1 MFIRRL
7 PITNASNLGR
17 VCWPEVEVPVGPL
30 VNGHTNLTNRMCA
43 RRGGEIRGSNVQTC
57 RPSVLLVGAS
67 DFHEFGEAVRWLR
80 AHTQLDAARTVTE
93 AIERCERRQ
102 AFWHTIIIAQSRPGQ
117 FAPHDIDQL
126 SRAMPLAH
134 LIALLGSCCEG
145 ETRSGRPWPGVVRVY
160 WHQFTARAATEL
172 RMDVTATSWQLPRTV
187 SEAERADHALQSQ
200 PQPADGLIAI
210 RTHQAVLFD
219 ALAGACRIAGYSS
232 VWTASAERWSVQG
245 AVAVLWHGPM
255 RTEFEFQQLRNI
267 AARSR
272 QVPVIA
278 LLGFPRYDHV
288 QRATAAG
295 AAAVLS
301 IPFLLPDL
309 WTTLREVTQ

>member
-1 MFIRRL
+1 
-7 PITNASNLGR
+7 
-17 VCWPEVEVPVGPL
+17 
-30 VNGHTNLTNRMCA
+30 
-43 RRGGEIRGSNVQTC
+43 
-57 RPSVLLVGAS
+57 VLLVGAI
-67 DFHEFGEAVRWLR
+67 DFHEFDEAVRWLR
-80 AHTQLDAARTVTE
+80 AHTQLDAARTATE
-93 AIERCERRQ
+93 ALEQSASRQ

-160 WHQFTARAATEL
+160 WHQFAARAATEL

-187 SEAERADHALQSQ
+187 SDAERADHALQGQ
-200 PQPADGLIAI
+200 PQRAEGLIAI
-210 RTHQAVLFD
+210 RTQQAVFFD
-219 ALAGACRIAGYSS
+219 ALARACRIAGYST
-232 VWTASAERWSVQG
+232 VWTTSAQWWSVQG
-245 AVAVLWHGPM
+245 AVAVLWHSQL
-255 RTEFEFQQLRNI
+255 RTGSEFEQLRDI
-267 AARSR
+267 AARAR

-278 LLGFPRYDHV
+278 LLSFPRYDHV

-309 WTTLREVTQ
+309 WTTLREVAP